1 MENAFMPDLAKI
13 KDIKDET
20 SDIRTLTVSMEK
32 QKTFEAKP
40 GQFVEMTLFG
50 YGEFPVSVSSILGPN
65 GSFQISVQQK
75 GRATNQAKNLT
86 IGTTIGIRGPFGKG
100 FSLKEMEGK
109 DVYIVTGGM
118 GLAAVWLLIGA
129 LLEKRENYGKLK
141 LLHGARTPAD
151 MIYQDSFV
159 FNRDQAEKRGVEVLL
174 TVDSS
179 DKNWQGNV
187 GVVNELFNKTEI
199 SADNAIAVICGPSV
213 MMKFASQGLIDKGFE
228 DGQLMLSMERR
239 MQCGM
244 GTCGHCMIGYK
255 RVCLDGPVFYYAEI
269 KDALDKVF

>member
-75 GRATNQAKNLT
+75 GRATNQVKNLT
-86 IGTTIGIRGPFGKG
+86 VGATIGIRGPFGKG

-109 DVYIVTGGM
+109 DVYIVTGGI
-118 GLAAVWLLIGA
+118 GLAAVWSLIGA

>member
-20 SDIRTLTVSMEK
+20 SDIRTLTIAMEN
-32 QKTFEAKP
+32 QKPFEAKP

-50 YGEFPVSVSSILGPN
+50 YGEFPVSVSSILGSN
-65 GSFQISVQQK
+65 GSFQVTVQQK
-75 GRATNQAKNLT
+75 GKATNQVKNLT

-100 FSLKEMEGK
+100 FFLEAMEGK
-109 DVYIVTGGM
+109 DVYIVTGGI

-129 LLEKRENYGKLK
+129 LVEKRENYGKLK
-141 LLHGARTPAD
+141 LLHGARTPDD
-151 MIYQDSFV
+151 MIYKESFV
-159 FNRDQAEKRGVEVLL
+159 FNKNQAKKRGVEALL

-179 DKNWQGNV
+179 DKGWQGNV
-187 GVVNELFNKTEI
+187 GLVTELFNKTEI
-199 SADNAIAVICGPSV
+199 SDDNAVAVVCGPSV
-213 MMKFASQGLIDKGFE
+213 MMKFASQELIDKGFE

-244 GTCGHCMIGYK
+244 GVCGHCMIGDK
-255 RVCLDGPVFYYAEI
+255 RVCLDGPIFYYSEI
-269 KDALDKVF
+269 KDGLDKVF

>member
-1 MENAFMPDLAKI
+1 MENVFMPDLAKI
-13 KDIKDET
+13 KDIKNET

-50 YGEFPVSVSSILGPN
+50 YGEFPVSVSSGLGSN
-65 GSFQISVQQK
+65 GSFQITVQEK
-75 GRATNQAKNLT
+75 GRATNQVKNLT
-86 IGTTIGIRGPFGKG
+86 VGATIGIRGPFGKG
-100 FSLKEMEGK
+100 LSLKAMEGK
-109 DVYIVTGGM
+109 DVYIVTGGI
-118 GLAAVWLLIGA
+118 GLAAVWSLIDA
-129 LLEKRENYGKLK
+129 LVKKRENYGKLK

-151 MIYQDSFV
+151 MIYKDAFV

-179 DKNWQGNV
+179 DKDWQGNV
-187 GVVNELFNKTEI
+187 GVVTELFNKTEI
-199 SADNAIAVICGPSV
+199 SADNAVAVICGPSV

-228 DGQLMLSMERR
+228 DGQLILSMERR

-244 GTCGHCMIGYK
+244 GTCGHCMIGHK

-269 KDALDKVF
+269 KDALEKVF